1 MWVRREIPD
10 SPVPGATAF
19 YLRSV
24 VKSPNPDDGD
34 EFARSLALCGSGTA
48 LAAGAEGEDSKAR
61 GIDGDRTDNSSP
73 DSGAV
78 YLY

>member
-1 MWVRREIPD
+1 L
-10 SPVPGATAF
+10 

-48 LAAGAEGEDSKAR
+48 LAVGSELEDSKAR
-61 GIDGDRTDNSSP
+61 GIDGDRTDNSST